1 MPLTHIGRVCPVET
15 EVHGVTVKPGGR
27 VSLCW
32 ASANQDETVFDSPCQ
47 VRLDRK
53 PNPHLSFGFGAHL
66 CLGAPH
72 ARLLLRALLQKYTE
86 RVAAITVLGAKE
98 RVESEPGYQRV
109 MGYEFLTVK
118 LSPL

>member
-15 EVHGVTVKPGGR
+15 EVHGVTVKAGER

-32 ASANQDETVFDSPCQ
+32 ASANQDEAAFPAPEE

-72 ARLLLRALLQKYTE
+72 ARLLLRTLLQKCVE
-86 RVAAITVLGAKE
+86 RVAGIAVLHAE
-98 RVESEPGYQRV
+98 PHVENEARYQREV
-109 MGYEFLTVK
+109 GFDSLIVK
-118 LSPL
+118 LTPR